1 LVQGV
6 SLPDDQ
12 VLEFKAKIFKVIGDA
27 NRLKILEILRS
38 DDNCQCEIIPL
49 LDQSQP
55 TVSRHLRLLED
66 AGLIKSSKDGT
77 RVYYTVVDP
86 HIYNLVDSMDEEVIK
101 LISQELA
108 KKIGV

>member
-1 LVQGV
+1 M
-6 SLPDDQ
+6 
-12 VLEFKAKIFKVIGDA
+12 
-27 NRLKILEILRS
+27 
-38 DDNCQCEIIPL
+38 
-49 LDQSQP
+49 
-55 TVSRHLRLLED
+55 SRHLRLLED

>member
-1 LVQGV
+1 MVQSI

-27 NRLKILEILRS
+27 NRLKILEILRNGE
-38 DDNCQCEIIPL
+38 NCQCEIIPL
-49 LDQSQP
+49 VDQSQP

-66 AGLIKSSKDGT
+66 AGLIRSSKDGT
-77 RVYYTVVDP
+77 RVYYAVVDP
-86 HIYNLVDSMDEEVIK
+86 HIYNLVDSIDEEMIE

-108 KKIGV
+108 KKIGL